1 MTASAVKG
9 PELVRRTGQGGA
21 SGPRAPEARRKKDIE
36 ILDCYRNIAVVRV
49 DSNEYVDYL

>member
-1 MTASAVKG
+1 LSVEPG
-9 PELVRRTGQGGA
+9 RGGA